1 MHTAPGWAYGF
12 WEKTKTPTVISGG
25 FNMLKVRRLR
35 RITCLAACLAGAA
48 GLLLGLMMSGLWP
61 NTALHAMA
69 TDRVDTYA
77 MATGMVDEDVEA
89 VYFLD
94 FLTGEL
100 KALVMGKQVGG
111 ISGVYTFNV
120 AAHLGI
126 DPSKNPRY
134 MMVTGIVSLRRGG
147 SRMQASRAVVYV
159 AEISSGK
166 MGAYAIPWNP
176 SLAAAG
182 QMVTLNLVPVAT
194 YQFRGAPIGMVPAAA
209 TTP

>member
-1 MHTAPGWAYGF
+1 MF
-12 WEKTKTPTVISGG
+12 
-25 FNMLKVRRLR
+25 KVRKIR
-35 RITCLAACLAGAA
+35 RITCLAAGLAAAA
-48 GLLLGLMMSGLWP
+48 GLSLGLMMGGLWP
-61 NTALHAMA
+61 KTALHAMA

-100 KALVMGKQVGG
+100 RALVMGKQVGG
-111 ISGVYTFNV
+111 ISGIYTFNV
-120 AAHLGI
+120 ASHLGI
-126 DPSKNPRY
+126 DPGKNPRY
-134 MMVTGIVSLRRGG
+134 MMVTGMVNLRRGG

-159 AEISSGK
+159 AEITSGK

-182 QMVTLNLVPVAT
+182 QTMTLSLVPVAT
-194 YQFRGAPIGMVPAAA
+194 YQFRGASIGIVPGA
-209 TTP
+209 TTTQ

>member
-1 MHTAPGWAYGF
+1 MF
-12 WEKTKTPTVISGG
+12 R
-25 FNMLKVRRLR
+25 VRKIR
-35 RITCLAACLAGAA
+35 RITFWAAVLAAAV
-48 GLLLGLMMSGLWP
+48 GLSLGLMISGLWP
-61 NTALHAMA
+61 QTALHAMA

-100 KALVMGKQVGG
+100 RALVMGKQVGG
-111 ISGVYTFNV
+111 ISGIYTYNV
-120 AAHLGI
+120 AGHLGI

-147 SRMQASRAVVYV
+147 SRMQAGRAVVYV
-159 AEISSGK
+159 AEITSGK

-182 QMVTLNLVPVAT
+182 QTMTLSLVPVAT
-194 YQFRGAPIGMVPAAA
+194 YQFRGAPINVSGAI
-209 TTP
+209 TTQ

>member
-1 MHTAPGWAYGF
+1 MFKAR
-12 WEKTKTPTVISGG
+12 KI
-25 FNMLKVRRLR
+25 RRM
-35 RITCLAACLAGAA
+35 TYLAVGMAA
-48 GLLLGLMMSGLWP
+48 VVGVSVGLMMGGLWP
-61 NTALHAMA
+61 QTALHAVA

-100 KALVMGKQVGG
+100 RALVLGRQVGG
-111 ISGVYTFNV
+111 ISGIYTFNV
-120 AAHLGI
+120 ASHLGI
-126 DPSKNPRY
+126 DPGKNPRY
-134 MMVTGIVSLRRGG
+134 LMVTGSLSLRRGG
-147 SRMQASRAVVYV
+147 SRMQAGRAVVYV
-159 AEISSGK
+159 AEITSGK

-182 QMVTLNLVPVAT
+182 QTMNLSLVPVAT
-194 YQFRGAPIGMVPAAA
+194 YQFRGAPIVNVPVPA

>member
-1 MHTAPGWAYGF
+1 MF
-12 WEKTKTPTVISGG
+12 
-25 FNMLKVRRLR
+25 KVRKIR
-35 RITCLAACLAGAA
+35 RITCLAAGLAAAA
-48 GLLLGLMMSGLWP
+48 GLSLGLIMGGLWP
-61 NTALHAMA
+61 KTALHAMA

-100 KALVMGKQVGG
+100 RALVLGKQMGG
-111 ISGVYTFNV
+111 MSGIYSLNV
-120 AAHLGI
+120 AADLGI
-126 DPSKNPRY
+126 DPAKNPRY
-134 MMVTGIVSLRRGG
+134 MMVTGVVSLRRGG

-159 AEISSGK
+159 AEVTSGK

-182 QMVTLNLVPVAT
+182 QTMFLKLDRVAA
-194 YQFRGAPIGMVPAAA
+194 YQFRGTPIGNVPGAI
-209 TTP
+209 TTQ